1 MIRHL
6 LLAAA
11 LLAVTLPAAAQE
23 WVEGR
28 HYLPVPNPQEAREDG
43 KIEVV
48 EFFWYGCPSCYTF
61 EPHLNEWLETKAAD
75 VEFTRYAAS
84 LAQPWRVH
92 ARAYYTAESLDVV
105 DRVHGALFHA
115 IHEDRNPLNT
125 PEAIGEIF
133 SDAADIDAETF
144 QRAYDSFGVETRL
157 RRGDQLA
164 RRYQLQGV
172 PTVVVNGRWVTG
184 PQAAQGYERLVSLVN
199 HLVELERGAPAPASG
214 AESAT
219 EHTAEAE
226 QPTEQP
232 TEQPAA
238 QPAEA
243 MTADTADT
251 ADTAAS
257 MWWVWLLALVA
268 IAAFV
273 IIGVR
278 RNKS

>member
-6 LLAAA
+6 LLSVA
-11 LLAVTLPAAAQE
+11 LLATTLPATAQE

-28 HYLPVPNPQEAREDG
+28 HYQQVANPQDAREDG
-43 KIEVV
+43 KIEVA
-48 EFFWYGCPSCYTF
+48 EFFWYGCPSCYAF
-61 EPHLNEWLETKAAD
+61 EPHLNQWLTTKAAD

-92 ARAYYTAESLDVV
+92 ARAYYTAESLGIV
-105 DRVHGALFHA
+105 DQVHGALFRA

-125 PEAIGEIF
+125 PEAIGQVF
-133 SDAADIDAETF
+133 ADATGVDAEAF

-184 PQAAQGYERLVSLVN
+184 PQAAQGYERLISIVN
-199 HLVELERGAPAPASG
+199 HLVELERGAPAPTVS
-214 AESAT
+214 
-219 EHTAEAE
+219 TADAAE
-226 QPTEQP
+226 QPAEP
-232 TEQPAA
+232 PSA
-238 QPAEA
+238 QPEEA
-243 MTADTADT
+243 VAADESPDAG
-251 ADTAAS
+251 TAAS

-273 IIGVR
+273 VIGVR
-278 RNKS
+278 RNKP

>member
-6 LLAAA
+6 LLAVA
-11 LLAVTLPAAAQE
+11 LLVTTLPATAQE

-28 HYLPVPNPQEAREDG
+28 HYQPVPNPQDAREDG

-48 EFFWYGCPSCYTF
+48 EFFWYGCPSCYAF
-61 EPHLNEWLETKAAD
+61 EPHLESWLETKPAD

-84 LAQPWRVH
+84 FAQPWRVH

-105 DRVHGALFHA
+105 EQVHGALFTA
-115 IHEDRNPLNT
+115 IHEGRNPLNT
-125 PEAIGEIF
+125 PEAIGRVF
-133 SDAADIDAETF
+133 ADAANVDAETF

-172 PTVVVNGRWVTG
+172 PTIVVNGRWVTG
-184 PQAAQGYERLVSLVN
+184 PQAAQGYERLISLVN
-199 HLVELERGAPAPASG
+199 HLVELERGAPAPAAGTAADTPSTDD
-214 AESAT
+214 AT
-219 EHTAEAE
+219 TSP
-226 QPTEQP
+226 QPV
-232 TEQPAA
+232 A
-238 QPAEA
+238 QPEA
-243 MTADTADT
+243 AVTADDEPEAG
-251 ADTAAS
+251 TAAS

-278 RNKS
+278 RNKP

>member
-1 MIRHL
+1 MIRHV
-6 LLAAA
+6 LLATA

-28 HYLPVPNPQEAREDG
+28 HYQQVPNPQDARDDG
-43 KIEVV
+43 KIEVA
-48 EFFWYGCPSCYTF
+48 EFFWYGCPSCYSF
-61 EPHLNEWLETKAAD
+61 EPHLNEWVASKAAD

-92 ARAYYTAESLDVV
+92 ARAYYTAESLGIVEQ
-105 DRVHGALFHA
+105 VHGALFRA

-125 PEAIGEIF
+125 PEAIGRVFI
-133 SDAADIDAETF
+133 DAAGVDAEAF

-172 PTVVVNGRWVTG
+172 PTIVVNGRWVTG
-184 PQAAQGYERLVSLVN
+184 PQAAQGYERLISLVD
-199 HLVELERGAPAPASG
+199 HLVELERGAPAPQSN
-214 AESAT
+214 AESA
-219 EHTAEAE
+219 AAPAVE
-226 QPTEQP
+226 QPT
-232 TEQPAA
+232 A
-238 QPAEA
+238 QPVAA
-243 MTADTADT
+243 VDADDEPDAG
-251 ADTAAS
+251 TAAS

-273 IIGVR
+273 IVGVR
-278 RNKS
+278 RNKP